1 MLLSTAEEG
10 SRLQFTALR
19 TKVMAKKNN
28 IKKNDKLRQ
37 SDIETALVIGG
48 ACFVICI
55 IVFLR
60 FHRLKLIKVT
70 DWFRIRAGD
79 ESTIHEYNDIRTV
92 I

>member
-1 MLLSTAEEG
+1 MGLNRNGT
-10 SRLQFTALR
+10 
-19 TKVMAKKNN
+19 
-28 IKKNDKLRQ
+28 
-37 SDIETALVIGG
+37 
-48 ACFVICI
+48 
-55 IVFLR
+55 FLR

>member
-19 TKVMAKKNN
+19 IKVMAKKNN

-48 ACFVICI
+48 GMHFVICI
-55 IVFLR
+55 IVFLIAV
-60 FHRLKLIKVT
+60 FNVYTSDCSAYITNFIKEL
-70 DWFRIRAGD
+70 G
-79 ESTIHEYNDIRTV
+79 
-92 I
+92 

>member
-1 MLLSTAEEG
+1 MDGALQPTYFDYEKFELKN
-10 SRLQFTALR
+10 SRRYWWLYGFEPNGT
-19 TKVMAKKNN
+19 
-28 IKKNDKLRQ
+28 
-37 SDIETALVIGG
+37 
-48 ACFVICI
+48 
-55 IVFLR
+55 FLR